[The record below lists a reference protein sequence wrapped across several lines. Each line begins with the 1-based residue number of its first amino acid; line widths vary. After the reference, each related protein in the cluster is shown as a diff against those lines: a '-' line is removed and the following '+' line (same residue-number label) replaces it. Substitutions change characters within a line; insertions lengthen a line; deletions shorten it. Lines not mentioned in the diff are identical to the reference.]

1 MKFVTGI
8 VASLVIGSLSFGA
21 FAAKE
26 IQKDEVAKM
35 NLTKIGS
42 ITTSRTT
49 SPMDAKRDLSK
60 KADELGGTYFVVI
73 AGEKNEKTVHANADV
88 YQPLHTHQRSDHHS
102 RRQAL
107 PSGQLLQLPERQPS
121 ASSVTLTALPIASRR
136 PSIASING
144 CGACRR
150 ALSCFASILPC
161 RASISRTSIN
171 DAIIAP

>member
-1 MKFVTGI
+1 MKLVTGI
-8 VASLVIGSLSFGA
+8 VASLVIALSFGA

-26 IQKDEVAKM
+26 IQKDEVAKL

-88 YQPLHTHQRSDHHS
+88 YSKPESGSQDPLAVYAAVGS
-102 RRQAL
+102 RRRRVAPVRATHPRTVQIRMNLPGRGVNAL
-107 PSGQLLQLPERQPS
+107 PGLPNPK
-121 ASSVTLTALPIASRR
+121 TAQTRSR
-136 PSIASING
+136 I
-144 CGACRR
+144 RR
-150 ALSCFASILPC
+150 
-161 RASISRTSIN
+161 
-171 DAIIAP
+171 

>member
-88 YQPLHTHQRSDHHS
+88 YKYARKRVPGPACGICRSKFPEAA
-102 RRQAL
+102 RCACPGYPPQTVPICGRI
-107 PSGQLLQLPERQPS
+107 SGV
-121 ASSVTLTALPIASRR
+121 AA
-136 PSIASING
+136 
-144 CGACRR
+144 
-150 ALSCFASILPC
+150 
-161 RASISRTSIN
+161 
-171 DAIIAP
+171 

>member
-1 MKFVTGI
+1 MKLVTGI

-60 KADELGGTYFVVI
+60 KADELGGTYFAVI

-88 YQPLHTHQRSDHHS
+88 YK
-102 RRQAL
+102 
-107 PSGQLLQLPERQPS
+107 
-121 ASSVTLTALPIASRR
+121 
-136 PSIASING
+136 
-144 CGACRR
+144 
-150 ALSCFASILPC
+150 
-161 RASISRTSIN
+161 
-171 DAIIAP
+171 